1 MCMDTYKFPHLKF
14 VGTLKIK
21 IPKFLP
27 ELKSKC
33 EHRKHSS
40 TLFLRPKFDVGR
52 SMHRHS
58 RSSMGI

>member
-40 TLFLRPKFDVGR
+40 TLFFEFLQPVFEV
-52 SMHRHS
+52 
-58 RSSMGI
+58 